1 MTWMT
6 RIVLATSLVSGVIGL
21 MLATKVYAFQEIF
34 AGLLSIAALFTAG
47 TLVVVGFVVLQT
59 LWQHIIDWMK
69 AGVGGRE

>member
-21 MLATKVYAFQEIF
+21 MLATNVYAFQEIF
-34 AGLLSIAALFTAG
+34 AGILSIAALLTVGAL
-47 TLVVVGFVVLQT
+47 LVLGFVVLQT
-59 LWQHIIDWMK
+59 VWQYIVQFMK